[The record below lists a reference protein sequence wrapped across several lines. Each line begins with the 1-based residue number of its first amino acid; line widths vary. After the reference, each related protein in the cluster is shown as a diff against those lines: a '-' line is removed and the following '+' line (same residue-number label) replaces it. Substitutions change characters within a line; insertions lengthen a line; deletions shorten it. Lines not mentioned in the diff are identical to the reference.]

1 MSMRSYWT
9 ACSGGELALLECI
22 EIELAGTHV
31 SIVCT
36 HAIGEGLCLGLT
48 STWYLWICTCTSA
61 SCSTNIVR
69 VTTGKHRVHSSV
81 GKSTSSAQCS
91 TCKPPSTFRNWWIYA
106 QSDDLTRPK
115 KSLFSL
121 HMDKTWRRQPCRS
134 CSSFEQPT
142 GSASRGSK
150 QTLEA
155 SHQHP
160 IDYKM
165 ETWVRPS
172 DNPVKHA

>member
-61 SCSTNIVR
+61 SYSTNIVR
-69 VTTGKHRVHSSV
+69 VTTGKHRVHSYV

-106 QSDDLTRPK
+106 QSDDLTRPRK
-115 KSLFSL
+115 KLVFTPHGQNL
-121 HMDKTWRRQPCRS
+121 EK
-134 CSSFEQPT
+134 
-142 GSASRGSK
+142 A
-150 QTLEA
+150 TLQELLL
-155 SHQHP
+155 
-160 IDYKM
+160 
-165 ETWVRPS
+165 VRAT
-172 DNPVKHA
+172 NR